1 MVKKQRNTVQNIL
14 EDILKRKNKSYHEL
28 AFLANQTRQY
38 IVEMVYTAASGHMGG
53 PLGLADIFTL
63 LYFKHLNI
71 SPRDPFWPERD
82 RLILSNGHVCAVRY
96 ASMSLRGF
104 FPKADLKTFRKLGSK
119 FQGHPSTKFL
129 PEIENS
135 SGSLGQGLS
144 VASGLALGLRLQNM
158 KGDVF
163 VCLSDGECQ
172 EGMTWEAAMA
182 AAHYRNEKL
191 IAFVDMNNIQID
203 GYVKNILDVGNLK
216 KKFESFGWAVL
227 KTDGHNLEAID
238 RAFCWARESKILK
251 KPRIILFKTILG
263 QGVDFMS
270 NNPYWHGKPPG
281 KEEYIDAMEQLKK
294 TQEQIIQELESY

>member
-1 MVKKQRNTVQNIL
+1 MKEKKSTVQNIL
-14 EDILKRKNKSYHEL
+14 EGILKRKNKSYHEF
-28 AFLANQTRQY
+28 AFLANQIRQD
-38 IVEMVYTAASGHMGG
+38 IIEMVYTAASGHMGG

-71 SPRDPFWPERD
+71 SPEYPLWPERD

-104 FPKADLKTFRKLGSK
+104 FPKEDLKTFRKLGSK

-129 PEIENS
+129 PEMENS

-144 VASGLALGLRLQNM
+144 NASGLALGLRLQNM

-182 AAHYRNEKL
+182 AAHYKNEKL

-203 GYVKNILDVGNLK
+203 GYINNILSVGSLK
-216 KKFESFGWAVL
+216 NKFESFGWAVL
-227 KTDGHNLEAID
+227 EADGHDLEAID
-238 RAFCWARESKILK
+238 QAFSRARESKMLK
-251 KPRIILFKTILG
+251 KPRIILFKTVLG
-263 QGVDFMS
+263 KGVDFMS
-270 NNPYWHGKPPG
+270 NNPKWHGGP
-281 KEEYIDAMEQLKK
+281 
-294 TQEQIIQELESY
+294 S